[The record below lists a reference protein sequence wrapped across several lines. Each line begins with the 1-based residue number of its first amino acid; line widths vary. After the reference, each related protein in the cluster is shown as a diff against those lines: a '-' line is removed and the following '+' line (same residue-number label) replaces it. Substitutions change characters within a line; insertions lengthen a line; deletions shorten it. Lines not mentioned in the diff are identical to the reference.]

1 MCQGRY
7 IRSKTKSGKAG
18 EPSDLRDTQHP
29 QSRPSGRFEMIKGN
43 PCGNCTQ
50 PCLIRKQQLLLSK
63 PYSCCMQTHYAVTK
77 KVNLPGCPWSEKQ
90 IVEYLPT
97 VNVREGVLADL
108 EPLNVN
114 GPNVIR
120 WV

>member
-1 MCQGRY
+1 
-7 IRSKTKSGKAG
+7 
-18 EPSDLRDTQHP
+18 
-29 QSRPSGRFEMIKGN
+29 
-43 PCGNCTQ
+43 
-50 PCLIRKQQLLLSK
+50 
-63 PYSCCMQTHYAVTK
+63 MQAHYAVTK
-77 KVNLPGCPWSEKQ
+77 KVNLPACPWSEKQ
-90 IVEYLPT
+90 IVKYLPT

>member
-1 MCQGRY
+1 
-7 IRSKTKSGKAG
+7 
-18 EPSDLRDTQHP
+18 
-29 QSRPSGRFEMIKGN
+29 
-43 PCGNCTQ
+43 
-50 PCLIRKQQLLLSK
+50 
-63 PYSCCMQTHYAVTK
+63 MQTHYAVTK